1 MHIVKVVASFI
12 LPDRGGGGGR
22 GTFQQQGG
30 KCYTPKQLDC
40 FTASK

>member
-1 MHIVKVVASFI
+1 MHIVKDVASFI
-12 LPDRGGGGGR
+12 LPDRGGR